1 MDVHEIRPS
10 KPSLYTGTVRA
21 DIPLYT
27 YRDVDFEIPVALTY
41 SSNGLLPNVQAGS
54 SGLGW
59 FLSAGGTITRE
70 VNGFPD
76 EAGGTWIRQFIEG
89 FDAYT
94 KEMPAVT
101 APLMQKIT
109 HFDNYPAMYDGTRY
123 YETTPDIFRFNFLGH
138 SGTFIRTHDGIKVF
152 NTSDPAGE
160 YRVAIDKP
168 WLIFITTGDGY
179 VYRFDKEESSVIAD
193 IAAGNGL
200 LPPRRTVGRFPKSK
214 RPAGARLRS
223 DMPISATA

>member
-1 MDVHEIRPS
+1 M
-10 KPSLYTGTVRA
+10 RA

-138 SGTFIRTHDGIKVF
+138 RVPSSGRMTESRFSIRRI
-152 NTSDPAGE
+152 P
-160 YRVAIDKP
+160 RV
-168 WLIFITTGDGY
+168 
-179 VYRFDKEESSVIAD
+179 SIA
-193 IAAGNGL
+193 
-200 LPPRRTVGRFPKSK
+200 
-214 RPAGARLRS
+214 LRS
-223 DMPISATA
+223 TSRG